1 MYYGAPQTKLI
12 PGKISKTPTHEKIH
26 LFMNTLTEI
35 LDKLANR
42 IDLSQ
47 QDVRSAMQTI
57 LRGEASPEQIAGFLI
72 GMRTKGETI
81 DELIEAV
88 RVMREVSV
96 RVDADTNG
104 AVDLCGTGG
113 DRSGTFN
120 ISTTTMFVVAGAGV
134 PVLKHGN
141 RSVSSKSGSFD
152 VLESLGAKPMLGKEQ
167 VEIMFQETGMA
178 FMFAPLFH
186 PALKHVMPVRRALRV
201 RTFFNILGPLL
212 NPAGVSR
219 QVIGAFSPEVARQM
233 RDISAGL
240 GAERV
245 MTLSAAD
252 GLDEFSTVA
261 DTDVF
266 EWGGGVEIGGLEDGG
281 VEDGSV
287 NGGSVKGG
295 SVKGELDSVRVRT
308 GPKRIS
314 AEEYGYQPASSKE
327 LQGGDASEN
336 AAILLAI
343 LEGRSTRA
351 QRDIVELNA
360 MFGILCSGA
369 ASSLKEAQAM
379 AWESIDSGAAR
390 QKLAQFVDWSSKLEH
405 GGAP

>member
-1 MYYGAPQTKLI
+1 
-12 PGKISKTPTHEKIH
+12 
-26 LFMNTLTEI
+26 
-35 LDKLANR
+35 
-42 IDLSQ
+42 
-47 QDVRSAMQTI
+47 MQTI
-57 LRGEASPEQIAGFLI
+57 LRGEASPEQIAAFLI

-81 DELIEAV
+81 DELTEAV

-96 RVDADTNG
+96 RVDVNTYG

-186 PALKHVMPVRRALRV
+186 PALKHVMPVRQALRV

-219 QVIGAFSPEVARQM
+219 QVIGAFSQEVARQM

-245 MTLSAAD
+245 ITLSAAD

-261 DTDVF
+261 DTEVF

-281 VEDGSV
+281 VKDGSV
-287 NGGSVKGG
+287 KFGGLENRSVNGG

-308 GPKRIS
+308 GPMRIS
-314 AEEYGYQPASSKE
+314 AEEYGYQPASSEE

-379 AWESIDSGAAR
+379 ARESIDSGAAR
-390 QKLAQFVDWSSKLEH
+390 QKLAQFVDWSNKLEH

>member
-1 MYYGAPQTKLI
+1 M
-12 PGKISKTPTHEKIH
+12 S
-26 LFMNTLTEI
+26 TLTEI

-42 IDLSQ
+42 TDLSPQ
-47 QDVRSAMQTI
+47 EVRSAMQTI

-96 RVDADTNG
+96 RVDVNTYG

-152 VLESLGAKPMLGKEQ
+152 VLESLGANPMLGKEQ
-167 VEIMFQETGMA
+167 VEAMFQETGMA

-212 NPAGVSR
+212 NPAGVRR

-252 GLDEFSTVA
+252 GLDEFSTAA
-261 DTDVF
+261 DTEVF
-266 EWGGGVEIGGLEDGG
+266 EWGG
-281 VEDGSV
+281 SV
-287 NGGSVKGG
+287 DGGSVEDEGLKFAGAEDE
-295 SVKGELDSVRVRT
+295 SVEGE

-314 AEEYGYQPASSKE
+314 AEMYGYQPASPDA
-327 LQGGDASEN
+327 LQGGDAAEN
-336 AAILLAI
+336 AAILLSI

-369 ASSLKEAQAM
+369 ATSEEQAQAL
-379 AWESIDSGAAR
+379 ARESIDSGAAR
-390 QKLAQFVDWSSKLEH
+390 QKLAQFVEWSNRLSNGDPH
-405 GGAP
+405 

>member
-1 MYYGAPQTKLI
+1 
-12 PGKISKTPTHEKIH
+12 
-26 LFMNTLTEI
+26 MNTLTEI
-35 LDKLANR
+35 LDKLASR
-42 IDLSQ
+42 TDLSQ
-47 QDVRSAMQTI
+47 QEVRSAMQTI
-57 LRGEASPEQIAGFLI
+57 LRGEASPEQIAAFLI

-81 DELIEAV
+81 DELTEAV

-96 RVDADTNG
+96 RVDVNTYG

-219 QVIGAFSPEVARQM
+219 QVIGAFSQEVARQM

-245 MTLSAAD
+245 ITLSAAD

-261 DTDVF
+261 DTEVF
-266 EWGGGVEIGGLEDGG
+266 EWGGGVEIGRVEIGGEEDGG
-281 VEDGSV
+281 VKDGGVKDGSV
-287 NGGSVKGG
+287 NGGLENRNVNGG

-308 GPKRIS
+308 GPMRIS
-314 AEEYGYQPASSKE
+314 AEEYGYQPASSEE

-379 AWESIDSGAAR
+379 ARESIDSGAAR
-390 QKLAQFVDWSSKLEH
+390 QKLAQFVDWSNKLEH

>member
-1 MYYGAPQTKLI
+1 
-12 PGKISKTPTHEKIH
+12 
-26 LFMNTLTEI
+26 MNTLTEI
-35 LDKLANR
+35 LDKLASR
-42 IDLSQ
+42 TDLSQ
-47 QDVRSAMQTI
+47 QEVRSAMQTI
-57 LRGEASPEQIAGFLI
+57 LRGEASPEQIAAFLI

-81 DELIEAV
+81 DELTEAV

-96 RVDADTNG
+96 RVDVNTYG

-186 PALKHVMPVRRALRV
+186 PALKHVMPVRQALRV

-219 QVIGAFSPEVARQM
+219 QVIGAFSQEVARQM

-245 MTLSAAD
+245 ITLSAAD

-261 DTDVF
+261 DTEVF
-266 EWGGGVEIGGLEDGG
+266 EWGGGVEIGGLENR
-281 VEDGSV
+281 SV
-287 NGGSVKGG
+287 NGG
-295 SVKGELDSVRVRT
+295 SVKGELDSVSVRT
-308 GPKRIS
+308 GPMRIS
-314 AEEYGYQPASSKE
+314 AEEYGYQPASSEE

-360 MFGILCSGA
+360 MFGIFCSGV

-379 AWESIDSGAAR
+379 ARESIDSGAAR
-390 QKLAQFVDWSSKLEH
+390 QKLAQFVDWSNKLEH